1 MSETIEHTYFI
12 LNNYKQ
18 NTDEILKCEKKLIDE
33 YNNITEDYRIL
44 FNKIKIQ
51 IKKNKDQIITKCDH
65 NYIRYSE
72 YHNDRY
78 FICNKC
84 GHEKY

>member
-1 MSETIEHTYFI
+1 MSNLLKEIRDA
-12 LNNYKQ
+12 LDRNNIK
-18 NTDEILKCEKKLIDE
+18 NDELSNYDKRLCNE
-33 YNNITEDYRIL
+33 YNNITREYREL
-44 FNKIKIQ
+44 FQKIKIKMDEN
-51 IKKNKDQIITKCDH
+51 KKNIIKSCNH

-78 FICNKC
+78 FICDKC